1 MRKVHSPYNWASID
15 LTRPAHDIAQ
25 ELGCAVSLVYRA
37 RKRMGV
43 DVPNMSRGKIGNKGG
58 GARPGNQNRKEKTL
72 ADAMTP
78 YQLRLPRDIIEAV
91 KAEAARTNTTASDVI
106 RLALITYLKREAP
119 HGTEETQKPLNS

>member
-1 MRKVHSPYNWASID
+1 MRKVHSPYDWTSVD

-37 RKRMGV
+37 RKRLGV
-43 DVPNMSRGKIGNKGG
+43 DVPNMSGGKIGNKGG
-58 GARPGNQNRKEKTL
+58 GARPGNQNRKGKTL

-106 RLALITYLKREAP
+106 RLALTAHLKHEEA
-119 HGTEETQKPLNS
+119 HGAEETQVN

>member
-1 MRKVHSPYNWASID
+1 MRKVHSPYDWASID
-15 LTRPAHDIAQ
+15 LTRPASDIAQ

-43 DVPNMSRGKIGNKGG
+43 GVPNCAGGKRQGAGPKKGT
-58 GARPGNQNRKEKTL
+58 RNRLGKTL

-106 RLALITYLKREAP
+106 RLALTAYLKCEAP
-119 HGTEETQKPLNS
+119 HGTEEAQKPLNS